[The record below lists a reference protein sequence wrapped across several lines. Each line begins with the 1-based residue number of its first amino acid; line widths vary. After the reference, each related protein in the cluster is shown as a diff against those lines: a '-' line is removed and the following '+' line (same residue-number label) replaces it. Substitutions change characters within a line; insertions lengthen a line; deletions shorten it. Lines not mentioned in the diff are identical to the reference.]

1 VYKAW
6 FTFSRADYCVIITIL
21 VIIAGVGFL
30 EGVVV
35 GIILTVVFF
44 VINYSRVDVV
54 KISCSCSSYQS
65 RVKRC
70 RSHRKLLNE
79 KGEEIHILQLQG
91 FIFFGTASHL
101 LSQMRKEIQ
110 RMNPLQLRFAVLDFE
125 RVTGLDS
132 TAMLSFS
139 KMIQLAK
146 ERRIVLVFT
155 NPLIAC
161 DALDPRNSVA
171 RFFSQLKDI
180 EKKDKEETVRIF
192 SRIDYGLEWC
202 ENQILLQAGEK
213 FMNDREG
220 LHTLFRPLFPD
231 DPINL
236 ENIFK
241 YFQKAEVDS
250 GFCLMKEGDPPGD
263 LFFVESGQITAQLSS
278 PDNPPFRLETIG
290 GGGVVGEI
298 GFYLNQPRTATV
310 IANEPSTIYRLS
322 RQRLKQM
329 ERNDPDAAHL
339 FHQSIIRILS
349 ERLTFL
355 TGTVNALLR

>member
-1 VYKAW
+1 
-6 FTFSRADYCVIITIL
+6 L
-21 VIIAGVGFL
+21 VVIAGIGFL

-35 GIILTVVFF
+35 GVILTVVFF

-54 KISCSCSSYQS
+54 KVSCSCSSYQS

-79 KGEEIHILQLQG
+79 KGEEIHILRLQG

-101 LSQMRKEIQ
+101 LSKMQKEIQ
-110 RMNPLQLRFAVLDFE
+110 RMNPFKVRFAVLDFE
-125 RVTGLDS
+125 RVSGLDS

-155 NPLIAC
+155 NPFIEC

-171 RFFSQLKDI
+171 RFFSQLEEI
-180 EKKDKEETVRIF
+180 EKRDKEKTVRIF

-202 ENQILLQAGEK
+202 ENQLLMQAGEQFIEDK
-213 FMNDREG
+213 DS
-220 LHTLFRPLFPD
+220 LHTLFNPFFPND
-231 DPINL
+231 KINL
-236 ENIFK
+236 ESIFR
-241 YFQKAEVDS
+241 YFEKEEVDS
-250 GFCLMKEGDPPGD
+250 GVYLMKEGDPPGD
-263 LFFVESGQITAQLSS
+263 LFFVESGQLTAQLSS